1 MKDALN
7 FLIGMMIVG
16 ILLILSSYAKNVHAQ
31 TNYGFESGSLSGWTA
46 GGGSGTHAATGWSG
60 SGVGV
65 SVVTG
70 MTNFAPGGGKTWNV
84 TPYGTYMAS
93 IQAGGGAGSFDTM
106 TSSLG
111 LSSTSNQS
119 IKSMLVQQ
127 SQSGGGNPTPTNASW
142 ISKTVTLV
150 AGQTYTM
157 AWQYVSSDYTPF
169 NDGSIMTLSKVG
181 DNTKGG
187 VLNNST
193 SQYALLG
200 FTNPGT
206 GNYSTGSYGATG
218 WQVATYTVTESG
230 DYVLGFASFNLGDT
244 ALSPILLIDEMQG
257 QTTLNGA
264 TFAPVQPNAG
274 STAPPPPA
282 PAPSLC
288 CGGSAATFSADATKS
303 ASVQSFVNR
312 TTADSKVFVEQIG
325 NQNTVIVEQTG
336 TRNNYVEYTVYGNSN
351 NATITQTGN
360 ASTTVNYIKA
370 DVNGSANTLVLKQT
384 STGGAKGAFVTVNN
398 NSNIVNLH
406 QKDAGSHYANIELT
420 GGNKTVD
427 VVQQGSASHMTNI
440 NLSGNATGLSLT
452 QSGSTQQFYSIT
464 HNCATVGGCSAITVN
479 QGQ

>member
-1 MKDALN
+1 MM
-7 FLIGMMIVG
+7 LIGI
-16 ILLILSSYAKNVHAQ
+16 ILVLSSFVKNAYAQ

-46 GGGSGTHAATGWSG
+46 GGGSGAHAATGWSG

-70 MTNFAPGGGKTWNV
+70 ITNFAPGGGKTWNV
-84 TPYGTYMAS
+84 APYGTYMAS
-93 IQAGGGAGSFDTM
+93 IQAGNGAGSFDSM

-119 IKSMLVQQ
+119 IKTMLSQQ
-127 SQSGGGNPTPTNASW
+127 AQTGGGNPTPTNASW

-193 SQYALLG
+193 AQYALLG

-257 QTTLNGA
+257 QTTLNGT
-264 TFAPVQPNAG
+264 TFTPIQPNAG

-288 CGGSAATFSADATKS
+288 CGGSAATFSADAAKS
-303 ASVQSFVNR
+303 ASVQSFINR
-312 TTADSKVFVEQIG
+312 TTADSQVYIEQIG
-325 NQNTVIVEQTG
+325 NQNIVVVEQTG
-336 TRNNYVEYTVYGNSN
+336 TKNNYFEYHVTGSSN
-351 NATITQTGN
+351 TATITQSGN
-360 ASTTVNYIKA
+360 ASTTANYIKA
-370 DVNGSANTLVLKQT
+370 NVNGSSNNLNLLQS
-384 STGGAKGAFVTVNN
+384 STGGTKAAFINIGN
-398 NSNIVNLH
+398 NSNTINLQ
-406 QKDAGSHYANIELT
+406 QKDSGSHYANIELT
-420 GGNKTVD
+420 GGSKTVE
-427 VVQQGSASHMTNI
+427 VVQQGSGSHMTNI
-440 NLSGNATGLSLT
+440 NLSGQPTGLTLT

-464 HNCATVGGCSAITVN
+464 HNCATAGGCAAITVT